1 MTTSTAIANRRRLH
15 AALVATALMA
25 TSPAAMAIIRC
36 GFSAPVIPVPNSADG
51 VYINFLNG
59 DTGSSGATVPGW
71 DFNPYNNGSGMTFF
85 APLTAPPAV
94 PLPQGILST
103 GTPGTTAEARV
114 LLSGD
119 MVTPTPA
126 IGFYNTGITQA
137 TNFRSSGV
145 RFLGLRFYHEANDTM
160 IYGWAEIEAG
170 AGSGNDA
177 GFPATV
183 SRFCYEDS
191 GLPIAVGTLPVSLQT
206 FSID

>member
-1 MTTSTAIANRRRLH
+1 MSISSTAANRRLH

-25 TSPAAMAIIRC
+25 TSPAAMAVIRC
-36 GFSAPVIPVPNSADG
+36 GFSAPVIPIPNSNDG

-59 DTGSSGATVPGW
+59 NTGSFGATVAGW
-71 DFNPYNNGSGMTFF
+71 DFNPYNNGTGTTFF
-85 APLTAPPAV
+85 APLTAPPVV

-114 LLSGD
+114 LLAGD
-119 MVTPTPA
+119 LVTPTPA

-137 TNFRSSGV
+137 TSFRSSGV
-145 RFLGLRFYHEANDTM
+145 RFLGLRFYNESNDTM
-160 IYGWAEIEAG
+160 NYGWAEIETG
-170 AGSGNDA
+170 AGSGIDA

-183 SRFCYEDS
+183 SRFCFENS
-191 GLPIAVGTLPVSLQT
+191 GLPITVGTLPVTLQT